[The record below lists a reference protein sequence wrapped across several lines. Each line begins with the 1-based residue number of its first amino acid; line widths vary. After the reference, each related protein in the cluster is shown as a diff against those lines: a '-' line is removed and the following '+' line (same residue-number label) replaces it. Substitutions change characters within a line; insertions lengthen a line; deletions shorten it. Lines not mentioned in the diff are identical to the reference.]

1 MRMASLRYMG
11 MNQSTQSAEGGLLA
25 TTFRIQSMTCGAC
38 VRHPAEALEAL
49 PGVVHVAVDLTRKEG
64 RVDHLA
70 RWVGDSALIEAV
82 ADAAY
87 VAHLVTNT
95 AAVSKRIRE
104 ASRPGANSCC
114 CG

>member
-1 MRMASLRYMG
+1 MG
-11 MNQSTQSAEGGLLA
+11 MNQSTQPAEGGLLA
-25 TTFRIQSMTCGAC
+25 TTFRIQGMTCGAC
-38 VRHPAEALEAL
+38 VRHLAEALEAL

-82 ADAAY
+82 ADAGYA
-87 VAHLVTNT
+87 AANLVTMT
-95 AAVSKRIRE
+95 PAVSEEVRGT
-104 ASRPGANSCC
+104 SRLGSKSCC